1 MFTNEFEYDLTT
13 ITVMDETGLYDDLII
28 DAFDDVVYI
37 RQYDNELEIQ
47 TILEIST
54 NMFND
59 LINAIHSPEGMHK
72 TIKKS

>member
-59 LINAIHSPEGMHK
+59 LIKALHSPEGMHR